1 MPGAP
6 QQANAGLDT
15 TTPSAG
21 TGQSGL
27 LALDG
32 TGSGGGVYSGGDSI
46 SGQGASPVGGGSS
59 AGVGDVSGSTSFGN
73 PGGLVFDGAGNIVS
87 GVQSAF
93 GDVPSTYTGRQEWP
107 ELVSTNALVAKA
119 KLQGETGLNVLLV
132 PKGSVV
138 TTDYRADRI
147 RIYFDPATYLV
158 VQPRP
163 SVG

>member
-1 MPGAP
+1 MLLA
-6 QQANAGLDT
+6 QQQDSTQSVFACSAQANAGLDT

-21 TGQSGL
+21 AGQSGL

-93 GDVPSTYTGRQEWP
+93 GDVPSTYTGRQVIHISP
-107 ELVSTNALVAKA
+107 QLTACM
-119 KLQGETGLNVLLV
+119 QCG
-132 PKGSVV
+132 
-138 TTDYRADRI
+138 
-147 RIYFDPATYLV
+147 
-158 VQPRP
+158 
-163 SVG
+163 